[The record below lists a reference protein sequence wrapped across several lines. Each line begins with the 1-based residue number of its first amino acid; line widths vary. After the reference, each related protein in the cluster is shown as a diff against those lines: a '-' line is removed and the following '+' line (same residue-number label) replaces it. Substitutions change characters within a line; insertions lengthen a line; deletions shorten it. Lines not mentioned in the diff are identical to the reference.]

1 MEDASV
7 EAILERLKKIAN
19 VTTDIGLS
27 KNLGLSKQSIA
38 AARTRGE
45 IPASWLPKAAMQ
57 FGISMDWLYFGRG
70 SMRVGGIADPVYTAV
85 PEVQPTE
92 TTTQNACQRCAKLEA
107 KLEKVEAQ
115 RDELAVENR
124 QLWKE
129 NGDLREEVAAFRATA
144 QQATTPDQRRC
155 A

>member
-1 MEDASV
+1 MNTLGKRIKLARGKVSQEQFSSLLKISKGSLGFYERDENLPNTAVVLKICSETGV
-7 EAILERLKKIAN
+7 QLE
-19 VTTDIGLS
+19 
-27 KNLGLSKQSIA
+27 
-38 AARTRGE
+38 
-45 IPASWLPKAAMQ
+45 WLMT
-57 FGISMDWLYFGRG
+57 GRG
-70 SMRVGGIADPVYTAV
+70 SMYANGITDPVYTAV

>member
-70 SMRVGGIADPVYTAV
+70 SMRVGGIADPVHTAV
-85 PEVQPTE
+85 LEVQPTE
-92 TTTQNACQRCAKLEA
+92 TTTQNACLRCA
-107 KLEKVEAQ
+107 
-115 RDELAVENR
+115 ELKKELTEEREERREIARENR

-129 NGDLREEVAAFRATA
+129 NAALREEVAAFRATA
-144 QQATTPDQRRC
+144 QQAAAPDQRRC